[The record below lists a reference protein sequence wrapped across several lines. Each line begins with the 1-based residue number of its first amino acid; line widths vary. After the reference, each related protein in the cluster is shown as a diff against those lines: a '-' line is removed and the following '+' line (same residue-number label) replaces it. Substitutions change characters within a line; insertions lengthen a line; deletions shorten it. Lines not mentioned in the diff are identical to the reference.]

1 MTFSY
6 TNSAV
11 PDDYKCGTCGAHGC
25 KLWREYQAFM
35 PSIEC
40 CDCAGKSQN
49 KDVSRIDA
57 EGFRPCEGGG
67 LTDSIG
73 WRVPAVPTLD
83 NTGWWGYTSV
93 PDEGVAWWK
102 ALPTRPGQLKVDP
115 RVPDPQ
121 RPE

>member
-6 TNSAV
+6 TNPAV
-11 PDDYKCGTCGAHGC
+11 PDDYKCGTCGATGC

-40 CDCAGKSQN
+40 CDCAGKSQG
-49 KDVSRIDA
+49 KDVSQINA
-57 EGFRPCEGGG
+57 EGMRPCEGSG

-93 PDEGVAWWK
+93 PQDGVRWWT
-102 ALPTRPGQLKVDP
+102 ALPTRSEIRSLDAEPAKP
-115 RVPDPQ
+115 
-121 RPE
+121 